1 MVTIKKEKVG
11 RKKGGKLAVVIL
23 VLNML
28 IFLGSVLCFLGTY
41 LNYTKLNNLDRN
53 YDYRVQ
59 DERMKLELSNGN
71 VVEMRFAAKSVRV
84 YDAYKYSDRDSV
96 MEILYFVREYAKE
109 NDRQIERT
117 NAELVGEFR
126 LHAALYTVGYQRVQ
140 TKDLDWDFVEDTRWY
155 VNAFSE
161 LIGRYGL

>member
-1 MVTIKKEKVG
+1 
-11 RKKGGKLAVVIL
+11 
-23 VLNML
+23 
-28 IFLGSVLCFLGTY
+28 
-41 LNYTKLNNLDRN
+41 
-53 YDYRVQ
+53 
-59 DERMKLELSNGN
+59 MKLELSNGN

-140 TKDLDWDFVEDTRWY
+140 TEDLDWDFVEDTRWY